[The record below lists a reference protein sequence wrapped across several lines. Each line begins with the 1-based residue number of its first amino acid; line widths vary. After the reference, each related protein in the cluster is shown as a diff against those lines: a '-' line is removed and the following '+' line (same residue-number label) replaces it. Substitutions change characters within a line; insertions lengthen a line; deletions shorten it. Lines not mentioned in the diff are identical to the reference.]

1 MQAHQRQVQA
11 ERMDCR
17 LQCSARVAAAVAS
30 TVAAAHD
37 EIERSTTHLQLIM
50 LPLHAHDPEITTGG
64 AGAAF

>member
-1 MQAHQRQVQA
+1 
-11 ERMDCR
+11 
-17 LQCSARVAAAVAS
+17 AVAS

-64 AGAAF
+64 ARAAVLKSINPYCGMHWDRYALGDFA